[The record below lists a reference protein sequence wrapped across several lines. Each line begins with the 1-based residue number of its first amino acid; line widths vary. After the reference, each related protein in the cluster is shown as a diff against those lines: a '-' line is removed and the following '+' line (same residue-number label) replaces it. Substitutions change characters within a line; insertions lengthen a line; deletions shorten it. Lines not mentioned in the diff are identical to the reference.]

1 MPRCGTDKRKS
12 RKSSRRNV
20 RSSSSQTLLKPF
32 LSHAGQVRWSV
43 AFLVCIPAVLALLL
57 TGCGL
62 STNRIHFIEQS
73 LLSGDA
79 VGAAAIV
86 EQAEKDYGG
95 KSRLLYEMDRGM
107 MLQLAGQY
115 QLSSAVLEQADD
127 EVEWLYT

>member
-1 MPRCGTDKRKS
+1 MVRTKENQE
-12 RKSSRRNV
+12 SRREETYGLLV
-20 RSSSSQTLLKPF
+20 PQTLLKPF
-32 LSHAGQVRWSV
+32 LSRFIHAGQVRWSV

-62 STNRIHFIEQS
+62 STNRYRLIEQS

-107 MLQLAGQY
+107 MLHLVG
-115 QLSSAVLEQADD
+115 SIS
-127 EVEWLYT
+127 